1 MMKYDI
7 EKFVN
12 GGYRGEVYSD
22 GLHVVFDTKTEIFDF
37 IENVREFDPK
47 IQLGALN
54 PARYIFNLEED
65 NYGYVYSKDNN
76 RILRT
81 NFHYLDMSWCKTI
94 HASSLLITKF
104 DFDEIIKFT
113 MED

>member
-12 GGYRGEVYSD
+12 GGYHGEAYRE
-22 GLHVVFDTKTEIFDF
+22 GLHVVFDTKAEIFDF
-37 IENVREFDPK
+37 IENVREFNPK

-54 PARYIFNLEED
+54 PARYTFNLKED

-81 NFHYLDMSWCKTI
+81 DFHYFDISRCKAI
-94 HASSLLITKF
+94 QASSLLIPKF

>member
-12 GGYRGEVYSD
+12 GGYHGEVYRE
-22 GLHVVFDTKTEIFDF
+22 GLHVVFDTETEIFDF
-37 IENVREFDPK
+37 IEDVREFDPK
-47 IQLGALN
+47 IKLGALN
-54 PARYIFNLEED
+54 PARYTFNLKVD

-81 NFHYLDMSWCKTI
+81 DFHYFDMSRCEAI
-94 HASSLLITKF
+94 HASNLIITKF